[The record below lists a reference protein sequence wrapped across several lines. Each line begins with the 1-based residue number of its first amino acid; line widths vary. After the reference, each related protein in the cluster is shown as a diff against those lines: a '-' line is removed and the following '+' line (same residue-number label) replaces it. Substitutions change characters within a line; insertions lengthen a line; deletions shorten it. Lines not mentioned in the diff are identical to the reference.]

1 MNDGPQVEQENLGA
15 LITGIVEDASREAE
29 KIRGE
34 AEKNAA
40 DRRQAAK
47 SQVTVILKEGEDLA
61 RKQAAEVSSNRERTV
76 AVELRRTRLR
86 IREEMIARTLLGVR
100 AKLAAMIGQPEYSQ
114 ILSDWI
120 CEAAIGLNA
129 PQAAINASAP
139 ERELIDGA
147 LLSRAEKQVRAE
159 SGAVVS
165 LALTDQPPLPLQ
177 GVTLTA
183 EDGRTAFNNQVETR
197 LLRYQSEIRK
207 IIHNR
212 LFS

>member
-1 MNDGPQVEQENLGA
+1 MNDRLQVEQKNLGA
-15 LITGIVEDASREAE
+15 LITGIVEDASREAV
-29 KIRGE
+29 KIREE

-40 DRRQAAK
+40 GRRKAAK
-47 SQVTVILKEGEDLA
+47 SQVTAILKEGEDLA

-86 IREEMIARTLLGVR
+86 IREEMIARTIQGAR

-114 ILSDWI
+114 ILIDWI

-129 PQAAINASAP
+129 PQAAVSASEA

-147 LLSRAEKQVRAE
+147 LLHRAEAQVRDE
-159 SGAVVS
+159 SGLEVS
-165 LALTDQPPLPLQ
+165 LALADQPPLPLQ
-177 GVTLTA
+177 GVILTA
-183 EDGRTAFNNQVETR
+183 EDGSPAFNNQVETR

-207 IIHNR
+207 IIHNS